1 MTRTIPALAASFLG
15 FVAMEGLIFHTNL
28 YPYLLNPNSAAGY
41 LETLIYNEQARSNVP
56 NRILA
61 IGDSRMAL
69 APKSGN
75 ELTPETGYTFGSI
88 ADGGSTPRCW
98 YYMLRDTD
106 PDANRYPAIVITLDN
121 YDDFETYEDSADRES
136 DLHYVIARLRLS
148 DLFEFANS
156 HDTLQMKWL
165 AFRGILLKGLVYK
178 RDFQDFLLDPIARI
192 NLANL
197 SRVASFH
204 WTYDYVGTQEG
215 NMSGVTV
222 DWAAHKL
229 TVPPDH
235 AAQKA
240 EFENY
245 FLTPYP
251 PDMGR
256 HHAYMHYWLGK
267 IYEHYRGSHTRL
279 IFVREPRG
287 PFVRPDL
294 PRMNPHGTVR
304 ELAGNAEVTLMP
316 EHFFDSLE
324 RPDLFK
330 DQVHLNQTGIE
341 LFSHMLARE
350 MRELLGPA
358 K

>member
-28 YPYLLNPNSAAGY
+28 YPYLLNPNSTAGY
-41 LETLIYNEQARSNVP
+41 LESVIYNEQTRSNVP

-61 IGDSRMAL
+61 IGDSRMGL
-69 APKSGN
+69 SPRIGN
-75 ELTPETGYTFGSI
+75 ELTSETSYNFGSI
-88 ADGGSTPRCW
+88 ALGGSTPRCW

-106 PDANRYPAIVITLDN
+106 PNANRYSAVVITLDN
-121 YDDFETYEDSADRES
+121 YDDFETYEDTADRDS
-136 DLHYVIARLRLS
+136 DLHYIIARLRLS
-148 DLFEFANS
+148 DLFEFTNS
-156 HDTLQMKWL
+156 HHSMALKWL
-165 AFRGILLKGLVYK
+165 AFRGILLKGLIYK
-178 RDFQDFLLDPIARI
+178 RDFEDFLLDPIARI
-192 NLANL
+192 KLANL
-197 SRVASFH
+197 SHVWSFH
-204 WTYDYVGTQEG
+204 WSYEYVGTRDS
-215 NMSGVTV
+215 MSGVTV

-229 TVPPDH
+229 TVPPEH

-245 FLTPYP
+245 FFLPNA

-256 HHAYMHYWLGK
+256 RRAYMHYWLGK
-267 IYEHYRGSHTRL
+267 IYEHYRGSQTRL
-279 IFVREPRG
+279 VFLREPRG

-294 PRMNPHGTVR
+294 PRMNPHATVR
-304 ELAGNAEVTLMP
+304 ELAAHPEVTLMP

-324 RPDLFK
+324 RPELFK

>member
-1 MTRTIPALAASFLG
+1 MTRTIPALAASLLG
-15 FVAMEGLIFHTNL
+15 FIAVEGLIFHTNL
-28 YPYLLNPNSAAGY
+28 YPYLLYPNSAAGY

-121 YDDFETYEDSADRES
+121 YDDFETYENSADRET
-136 DLHYVIARLRLS
+136 DLHYIIARLRLS
-148 DLFEFANS
+148 DSFEFANS
-156 HDTLQMKWL
+156 HDSARLKWL
-165 AFRGILLKGLVYK
+165 AFRGILFKGLVYK
-178 RDFQDFLLDPIARI
+178 RDFEDFLLDPIARI
-192 NLANL
+192 KLANL
-197 SRVASFH
+197 ARTWSFT
-204 WTYDYVGTQEG
+204 WTYDYVGTKDS
-215 NMSGVTV
+215 MAGVAV
-222 DWAAHKL
+222 DWAAHKV
-229 TVPPDH
+229 TVPPEH
-235 AAQKA
+235 AAQKT
-240 EFENY
+240 EFESY

-256 HHAYMHYWLGK
+256 RSAYMHYWLGK
-267 IYEHYRGSHTRL
+267 IYEHYRGSRTRL
-279 IFVREPRG
+279 IFLREPRG

-294 PRMNPHGTVR
+294 PPMNPRGTVR
-304 ELAGNAEVTLMP
+304 ELAVHSNVTLIP

-330 DQVHLNQTGIE
+330 DQVHLNQPGID

-350 MRELLGPA
+350 MRELLGPP